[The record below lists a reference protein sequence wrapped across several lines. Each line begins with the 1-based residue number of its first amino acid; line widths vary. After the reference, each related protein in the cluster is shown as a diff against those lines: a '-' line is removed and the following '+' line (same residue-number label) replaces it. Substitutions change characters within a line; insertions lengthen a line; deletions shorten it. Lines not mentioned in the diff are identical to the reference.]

1 MDGIVLN
8 IGRPLRIKRICSEEH
23 NDRPMTDKKVLKI
36 VFQIS
41 IWCKVMLE
49 KVIRTLDKIIWRE
62 VETLS

>member
-41 IWCKVMLE
+41 IWCEVVLE
-49 KVIRTLDKIIWRE
+49 NIKKYSIKLYGEK
-62 VETLS
+62 